1 MNGLQTLQ
9 QYTTPSGTL
18 VPRLGK
24 HLSLTFIVRTQVIFN
39 NKWYGES
46 SKTLI

>member
-24 HLSLTFIVRTQVIFN
+24 HLSLTFIVRTQAQSNI
-39 NKWYGES
+39 
-46 SKTLI
+46 